1 MNSKIAFIYPG
12 QASQYVGM
20 ASDLYDSFP
29 KAVEYF
35 NIANKILGFDL
46 HDVCFNGPE
55 DLLKQTYVTQPAIFV
70 HSCIVSELLKA
81 RQVQP
86 SVAAGHSLGEYSALV
101 AAGALSFEDALNLVK
116 LRGAAMQAAGE
127 KNPGTMAAIIGMS
140 AADVDEL
147 CRRAGQA
154 GVVRPA
160 NYNSPGQIVI
170 SGSESGVAKAIE
182 LAKDM
187 GARKAVP
194 LVVSGAFHSPLME
207 PARESLRDALETT
220 AFQDARIP
228 VYTNVTAKPETRA
241 TELKKLLDLQLISPV
256 RWQESV
262 ENMIQD
268 GVGHF
273 YEVGPGRVLTGLVRR
288 IDRAYTPTSVD
299 SVDDLE
305 KLMAQ

>member
-1 MNSKIAFIYPG
+1 MDPKVAFIYPG
-12 QASQYVGM
+12 QGSQYVGM
-20 ASDLYDSFP
+20 ARDLYASFP
-29 KAVEYF
+29 LVVDYF
-35 NIANKILGFDL
+35 NRASEILGFDL
-46 HDVCFNGPE
+46 HEVCFNGPE
-55 DLLKQTYVTQPAIFV
+55 EMLKQTYITQPAIFV
-70 HSCIVSELLKA
+70 HSCIVTELLAKKNI
-81 RQVQP
+81 QP
-86 SVAAGHSLGEYSALV
+86 DVAAGHSLGEYSALV
-101 AAGALSFEDALNLVK
+101 AAGVLSFKDALKLVK
-116 LRGAAMQAAGE
+116 MRGAAMQAAGE

-147 CRRAGQA
+147 CRRVERD

-170 SGSESGVAKAIE
+170 SGSKLGVAKAIE
-182 LAKDM
+182 LAKEM

-194 LVVSGAFHSPLME
+194 LVVGGAFHSPLME
-207 PARESLRDALETT
+207 PARDSLRDALETT
-220 AFQDARIP
+220 GFRDARFP

-241 TELKKLLDLQLISPV
+241 AELEKLLDLQLISPV

-268 GVGHF
+268 GVERF

-299 SVDDLE
+299 TVADLE
-305 KLMAQ
+305 KLAAQ